1 MRVKTFLLVLP
12 LIVIFACK
20 GPQKTT
26 TKRLAHKKNLSRL
39 LEQAESKQLKID
51 WMSVKAAISIT
62 KEGKHTGFK
71 SNIRLRTDSMI
82 WVSITPL
89 AGIEFARAVFTP
101 DSVKLINRL
110 EGYYFIGDYEYLNQM
125 FNTEFNYGMIQALLL
140 GNSLSL
146 QENDKLKSSI
156 DKGMYLLSGLKK
168 RALKK
173 SIEKEELKHNQEHM
187 FSAWVDPVTFKI
199 TKQSFLDLTSNYY
212 LEVNYSEF
220 KEESESLFPHNTTLT
235 LITNNEFKAVIDY
248 SNLYFNVPKKMPF
261 TISSKYEEFKL

>member
-12 LIVIFACK
+12 LIVAFACK

-39 LEQAESKQLKID
+39 LEQAESNQLKID

-125 FNTEFNYGMIQALLL
+125 FNTDINYGMIQALLL

-156 DKGMYLLSGLKK
+156 DKGMYLN
-168 RALKK
+168 
-173 SIEKEELKHNQEHM
+173 I
-187 FSAWVDPVTFKI
+187 
-199 TKQSFLDLTSNYY
+199 
-212 LEVNYSEF
+212 
-220 KEESESLFPHNTTLT
+220 
-235 LITNNEFKAVIDY
+235 
-248 SNLYFNVPKKMPF
+248 
-261 TISSKYEEFKL
+261 